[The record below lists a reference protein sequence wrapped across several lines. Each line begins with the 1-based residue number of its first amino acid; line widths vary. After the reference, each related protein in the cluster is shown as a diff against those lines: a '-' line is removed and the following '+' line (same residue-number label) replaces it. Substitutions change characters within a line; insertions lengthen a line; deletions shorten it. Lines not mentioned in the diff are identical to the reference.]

1 MNKSLKNFLTG
12 KVSYAQSFWLWY
24 FVGST
29 VLSIPFYLITDEA
42 ITSSTGVGLFTLIY
56 FILFICAL
64 IFLII
69 GTWRSAEN
77 YKRIQKN
84 KNKGSGWAIA
94 GQIYLALATLRGAIE
109 IFKMFSN

>member
-1 MNKSLKNFLTG
+1 MTG

-24 FVGST
+24 FVGSS
-29 VLSIPFYLITDEA
+29 VLSIPFFLITDEA

>member
-1 MNKSLKNFLTG
+1 M
-12 KVSYAQSFWLWY
+12 SYAQSFWLWY
-24 FVGST
+24 FIGGS
-29 VLSIPFYLITDEA
+29 VLSIPFFLITDEA
-42 ITSSTGVGLFTLIY
+42 INSSTGAVLFTFIY